1 LPVDP
6 IQRRWRASF
15 TPRASAHGSEVLTA
29 EQRRDLLEI
38 VEDRPQWYDIIGN
51 STLADAVLERIVHNP
66 YRIELSGET
75 LRDRID
81 DTIDGASP
89 PRNQTT
95 ALWCCPRATALWRA
109 RSLAACPPCTQPLPG
124 STYEPVVTV

>member
-1 LPVDP
+1 M
-6 IQRRWRASF
+6 
-15 TPRASAHGSEVLTA
+15 TA

-38 VEDRPQWYDIIGN
+38 VEDRPQWNDIIGN

-89 PRNQTT
+89 PRNHTT
-95 ALWCCPRATALWRA
+95 AL
-109 RSLAACPPCTQPLPG
+109 
-124 STYEPVVTV
+124 